1 MKSKEKNIILAII
14 AIVIIIIIGI
24 VVLISIKKNK
34 NVGEPHSSNEPLTGE
49 ENNEILEP
57 VTVRNDYYIVK
68 NSVAK
73 FYSYYYSIYN
83 AEKDNYILD
92 DEAIESIKK
101 IKQKNIQAV
110 YEMLDQEYINF
121 KQVTVDNLES
131 KFPAIS
137 TNRVNIN
144 KMYVIKKR
152 TNVETYLVDGY
163 LLDETT
169 KSIDKFDILANIDV
183 INGTFTI
190 VPNDYV
196 ETKYSS
202 IKIGEDLNFNA
213 PDTIELN
220 DANKYSFKNISD
232 EDYILDVFEKLK
244 NELLYNPEEAY
255 NNLNE
260 EYRQKKFNSIEE
272 FKEFAKRKTRELV
285 IAQVTTYQKTKYDN
299 YTQFVCGTNSG
310 KYYII
315 NEKSLLDY
323 EYILDTYTIDLPQ
336 FTEKYNAASA
346 DEKAGMNIQKV
357 IDAINDS
364 DYHYVY
370 SKLDETFKKS
380 NFSSEDAFKK
390 YAEQNFGNKRLEYE
404 SSKQEG
410 DLYISDITIKENET
424 SIAQKKIIMKLLDGT
439 DFVMS
444 FNIN

>member
-1 MKSKEKNIILAII
+1 
-14 AIVIIIIIGI
+14 
-24 VVLISIKKNK
+24 
-34 NVGEPHSSNEPLTGE
+34 
-49 ENNEILEP
+49 
-57 VTVRNDYYIVK
+57 
-68 NSVAK
+68 
-73 FYSYYYSIYN
+73 
-83 AEKDNYILD
+83 
-92 DEAIESIKK
+92 
-101 IKQKNIQAV
+101 
-110 YEMLDQEYINF
+110 MLDQEYINF

-232 EDYILDVFEKLK
+232 EDYILDVFGKLR

-255 NNLNE
+255 NDLNE

-272 FKEFAKRKTRELV
+272 FKEFAKGKTRELV

-323 EYILDTYTIDLPQ
+323 EYILDMYTIDLPQ
-336 FTEKYNAASA
+336 FIEKYNAASA

-390 YAEQNFGNKRLEYE
+390 YAEQNFGNKQLEYE

>member
-1 MKSKEKNIILAII
+1 M
-14 AIVIIIIIGI
+14 
-24 VVLISIKKNK
+24 
-34 NVGEPHSSNEPLTGE
+34 
-49 ENNEILEP
+49 
-57 VTVRNDYYIVK
+57 
-68 NSVAK
+68 
-73 FYSYYYSIYN
+73 
-83 AEKDNYILD
+83 
-92 DEAIESIKK
+92 
-101 IKQKNIQAV
+101 
-110 YEMLDQEYINF
+110 
-121 KQVTVDNLES
+121 
-131 KFPAIS
+131 
-137 TNRVNIN
+137 
-144 KMYVIKKR
+144 
-152 TNVETYLVDGY
+152 
-163 LLDETT
+163 
-169 KSIDKFDILANIDV
+169 
-183 INGTFTI
+183 
-190 VPNDYV
+190 
-196 ETKYSS
+196 
-202 IKIGEDLNFNA
+202 
-213 PDTIELN
+213 
-220 DANKYSFKNISD
+220 
-232 EDYILDVFEKLK
+232 
-244 NELLYNPEEAY
+244 YNPEEAY
-255 NNLNE
+255 NDLNE

-272 FKEFAKRKTRELV
+272 FKEFAKGKTRELV

-336 FTEKYNAASA
+336 FIEKYNAASA